1 MGIKPARRTSSRPYR
16 SPLRE
21 AQAAETREK
30 IMQATK
36 DYLEAKNIRDL
47 TLRRIADLAGVS
59 APTVYAHFPTL
70 DDLLVAFYFWVWPRL
85 GLDAALPTLPELEAV
100 PHQVFQI
107 YDRHACL
114 LRNLL
119 SRPSWE
125 RVREAGWSAHHAAWV
140 EAIGKDLPW
149 QESRQIHRAAMAVSA
164 FWAPTTWDWLIRS
177 CGFSPEEARKTASWA
192 IRALVD
198 AMRRPP
204 VAPLE
209 SDGTVFGLPDVAGH

>member
-1 MGIKPARRTSSRPYR
+1 MSIKPARRTSSRPYR

-30 IMQATK
+30 IMQAAR
-36 DYLEAKNIRDL
+36 DYLEAKNIREL
-47 TLRRIADLAGVS
+47 TLRRIADLASVS

-70 DDLLVAFYFWVWPRL
+70 DDLVVEFYLWVWPRL
-85 GLDAALPTLPELEAV
+85 GLDVALPALTELETV
-100 PHQVFQI
+100 PDRVFQI

-125 RVREAGWSAHHAAWV
+125 RMREAGWSVHHAAWV

-149 QESRQIHRAAMAVSA
+149 QEPNQVRGAMMAVSTL
-164 FWAPTTWDWLIRS
+164 WAPTTWDWLIGS
-177 CGFSPEEARKTASWA
+177 CGFSPDEARRAARWA
-192 IRALVD
+192 IRALID
-198 AMRRPP
+198 AMQRRAVTPP
-204 VAPLE
+204 D
-209 SDGTVFGLPDVAGH
+209 SDGASVGLPISAG